1 MEYILAIDIGTTY
14 LKAATYDFS
23 GKLHSIQST
32 RITTNNPKTG
42 YFEQDADMIF
52 AIFIDVVNRIIKE
65 LNSPPEAMVFSAAMH
80 SLLAIDQNNKPLIPA
95 MIWQDTR
102 SKSFSNAHKDQ
113 LDLFFNTGTP
123 IYPMSPLFKIL
134 WIKTNAPE
142 VFNNAFK
149 FISVKEYIILKL
161 CGVYVVDH
169 SIASA
174 TGLLNLNQL
183 NWDSNAMGIAGIS
196 TQHLSD
202 VRPINYQLPFIKD
215 KYANQLKINPKS
227 PVYIGGSDGCLANIG
242 GNILSKNQALI
253 SLGTSAAIRTTVK
266 RPIPDDK
273 MRVFNYVLDDENFV
287 FGGASSNAGNVI
299 EWFESNYL
307 SQQDKSIFQ
316 LAEQANDVDPSL
328 MFSPYL
334 FGERTPFWDPDLTGG
349 FMVKTENYNLETLS
363 KCVLESLAINI
374 HSIFCM
380 VEELVGK
387 FEEITLN
394 GGLTRSKYF
403 CQLLADIFNRELKVI
418 EMEDNSVK
426 GAAMI
431 AAMEMGIIENYSQWQ
446 AEHGSFIQFIPNF
459 TAHEKYIP
467 KIRNF
472 HKSITEITR

>member
-32 RITTNNPKTG
+32 RITTNNPKAG
-42 YFEQDADMIF
+42 YFEQDADIIF
-52 AIFIDVVNRIIKE
+52 AVFIDVVSRIIKE

-80 SLLAIDQNNKPLIPA
+80 SLLAIDENNKPLIPA

-102 SKSFSNAHKDQ
+102 SKSFSNAHKNQ
-113 LDLFFNTGTP
+113 LQLYLRTGTP

-134 WIKTNAPE
+134 WIKANEPE

-149 FISVKEYIILKL
+149 FISIKEYIILKL

-174 TGLLNLNQL
+174 SGMLNLNQL
-183 NWDSNAMGIAGIS
+183 NWDSKALGVAGIS
-196 TQHLSD
+196 PQHLSE
-202 VRPINYQLPFIKD
+202 VKPINYLLPFMAD
-215 KYANQLKINPKS
+215 EYANELKINPKS
-227 PVYIGGSDGCLANIG
+227 PIYIGGSDGCLANLG

-266 RPIPDDK
+266 KPIIDNK

-287 FGGASSNAGNVI
+287 IGGASSNAGNVI
-299 EWFESNYL
+299 EWFENNYL
-307 SQQDKSIFQ
+307 SQQAKSIFQ
-316 LAEQANDVDPSL
+316 LAEQADDVDPSL
-328 MFSPYL
+328 MFRPYL

-349 FMVKTENYNLETLS
+349 FMVKTENYNLAILS

-374 HSIFCM
+374 HSIFCT
-380 VEELVGK
+380 VEEMVGK

-403 CQLLADIFNRELKVI
+403 CQLLADIFNRKLKVI
-418 EMEDNSVK
+418 EREDNSVK

-431 AAMEMGIIENYSQWQ
+431 VAMEMGIIENYSQWQ
-446 AEHGSFIQFIPNF
+446 AEPGSFIQFIPNF
-459 TAHEKYIP
+459 MAHKKYIP
-467 KIRNF
+467 KINNF